1 MQAIRTTTSVLE
13 AAIAQAVPAGLSAEV
28 ADSLARQRCE
38 QTPLLSA
45 VTWALR
51 QVRAASGRTIEC
63 ARGCGRYTPCSV
75 AHVLA
80 VEQSVTFEYIGSE
93 RILVNVPGILQP
105 VL

>member
-1 MQAIRTTTSVLE
+1 MLLAACLQAIRTTTSVLE

-51 QVRAASGRTIEC
+51 QVCTELLVPVDGGNDCVRTSSRE
-63 ARGCGRYTPCSV
+63 S
-75 AHVLA
+75 
-80 VEQSVTFEYIGSE
+80 
-93 RILVNVPGILQP
+93 
-105 VL
+105 